1 MPRIVHLQGVLAR
14 RKEHVEL
21 EYWVATNGLARH
33 LLARSLVEDS
43 RPQEGPTDRIASRE
57 NRILNGASLDD
68 ARSARRTL
76 QDELEQQLREPPH
89 QRVAEFGRYWLR
101 VKAPVIDPGTHA
113 RYKAALED
121 HAFKHLG
128 RIDMREL
135 RTMQVQEWINREL
148 GRGYQLTTV
157 KGWYRVLRT
166 MTQDAIVDLDLNRD
180 PCRRVRFP
188 VAEEREERNALLPDQ
203 LGRFL
208 SAMKVRFPQHHGLAA
223 TLALTGLRFCHASA
237 LRWEDFDE
245 GAAVLRVRRRQ
256 LRGRLG
262 PVTLVKRAPKE
273 VPVSSELMAILS
285 EHRLTARG
293 RRRDRGWMFPSSTGG
308 LRCPS
313 SLHKAW
319 VTCLRAAKI
328 EGRFT
333 VHGMRRT
340 FVDLARR
347 ARVDGVVTRSLTG
360 HVTEKMRLHYST
372 VGMDEK
378 RAAVTAVADLVWA
391 LGDREGDQPATC
403 IDATSGLAPPSADGT
418 RTFRESR

>member
-1 MPRIVHLQGVLAR
+1 VKGVPLDEARLAR
-14 RKEHVEL
+14 LRL
-21 EYWVATNGLARH
+21 G
-33 LLARSLVEDS
+33 
-43 RPQEGPTDRIASRE
+43 
-57 NRILNGASLDD
+57 
-68 ARSARRTL
+68 
-76 QDELEQQLREPPH
+76 DELEQQVREPPR

-101 VKAPVIDPGTHA
+101 VKAPVLDPGTHA
-113 RYKAALED
+113 RYRAALED
-121 HAFKHLG
+121 HAFKYIG

-166 MTQDAIVDLDLNRD
+166 MTQDAIVDLDLARN

-188 VAEEREERNALLPDQ
+188 VAEEREETNALLPNQ

-208 SAMKVRFPQHHGLAA
+208 SAMKARFSHHFGLTA

-245 GAAVLRVRRRQ
+245 EAALVYVRRRQ

-273 VPVSSELMAILS
+273 VPVSPELLAILS
-285 EHRLTARG
+285 EHRLTVRHS
-293 RRRDRGWMFPSSTGG
+293 RRVRGWMFPSSTGG

-319 VTCLRAAKI
+319 VSCLRAAKI

-372 VGMDEK
+372 VGIDEK
-378 RAAVTAVADLVWA
+378 RAAVAAVAELVPP
-391 LGDREGDQPATC
+391 LGDREGDRRRQC
-403 IDATSGLAPPSADGT
+403 SAAGEA
-418 RTFRESR
+418 RHR